1 MTGRLIKRIAGIL
14 VLRRNLIAGIMLAL
28 TVACAV
34 LIPFVPIHTDMTEY
48 LPFDSQMKQGID
60 ILAEEFPEMENPST
74 IRVMFTGLSPQEREE
89 MRDSLSSIEYVDSV
103 DYGSLDARYEDGTH
117 SLYKLST
124 GYGYKSSQMRSIR
137 QALASNY
144 KDYDMV
150 VAVDD
155 PGGELPMWIVALAIV
170 IVVAILL
177 VMGESWVEPFFTLL
191 VIGAAIIVNSGTS
204 YFSGGMSDTTWSV
217 AAILQLILSLD
228 YSVILMNRYRQER
241 SSDSSAAK
249 ETAMA
254 HALINAFSA
263 IASSSFTT
271 IVGLL
276 ALVFMS
282 FRIGKDMGFVLAKGV
297 LCSMLCIFTLLPM
310 LILKFDSLIRRT
322 AKRSPRPRMAA
333 LAKLEYRIRFPVL
346 IVMAGLFTAGF
357 LLKSGTDISFAF
369 NPTGKID
376 KVFPS
381 LNPIIVLY
389 SNEDE
394 DAIAK
399 FAPSLEE
406 DPSVYSVNTWST
418 TIGRSFTAAEMKDLL
433 PTIASTMGVSV
444 PEAAVDLLY
453 LGKPEDAVI
462 SVPDLLATAQN
473 LLDSNSM
480 FRTLLGED
488 TLSLLEDAQELLD
501 DARRQLLGTNHSL
514 MAVSTT
520 LPLDAPETFD
530 FIERLNED
538 LGNDLSG
545 SFYLIGNSPMGWE
558 MTKTFSDEQNRITL
572 LTAGAVFLVVLITF
586 RSFVIPAILVLLI
599 QTAVYATMV
608 IIRLQGFSIYYLAL
622 LVVQSILMGATIDY
636 AILFTSYYREL
647 RRSGDIPEALLGSYT
662 NSINTILTSGSIM
675 VVATLIL
682 GYAFSNPA
690 IGQICH
696 TISKGAACAIVLILF
711 ILPGALA
718 SLDRFVK
725 E

>member
-1 MTGRLIKRIAGIL
+1 M
-14 VLRRNLIAGIMLAL
+14 
-28 TVACAV
+28 
-34 LIPFVPIHTDMTEY
+34 
-48 LPFDSQMKQGID
+48 
-60 ILAEEFPEMENPST
+60 
-74 IRVMFTGLSPQEREE
+74 
-89 MRDSLSSIEYVDSV
+89 
-103 DYGSLDARYEDGTH
+103 
-117 SLYKLST
+117 
-124 GYGYKSSQMRSIR
+124 
-137 QALASNY
+137 
-144 KDYDMV
+144 
-150 VAVDD
+150 
-155 PGGELPMWIVALAIV
+155 
-170 IVVAILL
+170 
-177 VMGESWVEPFFTLL
+177 
-191 VIGAAIIVNSGTS
+191 
-204 YFSGGMSDTTWSV
+204 
-217 AAILQLILSLD
+217 
-228 YSVILMNRYRQER
+228 
-241 SSDSSAAK
+241 
-249 ETAMA
+249 
-254 HALINAFSA
+254 
-263 IASSSFTT
+263 
-271 IVGLL
+271 
-276 ALVFMS
+276 
-282 FRIGKDMGFVLAKGV
+282 
-297 LCSMLCIFTLLPM
+297 
-310 LILKFDSLIRRT
+310 
-322 AKRSPRPRMAA
+322 
-333 LAKLEYRIRFPVL
+333 
-346 IVMAGLFTAGF
+346 
-357 LLKSGTDISFAF
+357 
-369 NPTGKID
+369 
-376 KVFPS
+376 
-381 LNPIIVLY
+381 LY

-399 FAPSLEE
+399 FAPSLEK

-530 FIERLNED
+530 FIEQLNED
-538 LGNDLSG
+538 LGKDLSG